1 LCRAEKES
9 IVNVPSKILP
19 SESLRAANL
28 YRIAARAAQ
37 PRLVVIVAVM
47 AAFVVAGTSAAWC
60 FPWSIDMFRGP
71 AIQPLE
77 VSPRVM
83 PEGTL
88 PTDTGSP
95 PQDLEQA
102 TIKAHN
108 PLKPTAQN
116 IAHGK
121 ELYDNDCMP
130 CHGAGGH
137 GDGPVAHL
145 LHAHGFDP
153 KNLVTG
159 VTKNLPDGYLYG
171 YIRDGGIHM
180 PSYGDAMNSNERWD
194 VVMYVRQLQAQ
205 APASGAKTASR

>member
-1 LCRAEKES
+1 MILS
-9 IVNVPSKILP
+9 SKIL
-19 SESLRAANL
+19 RAGVSRGLAKGIRSRL
-28 YRIAARAAQ
+28 CVGTAA
-37 PRLVVIVAVM
+37 I
-47 AAFVVAGTSAAWC
+47 AAFVVVGASAAWS

-71 AIQPLE
+71 AVQPQE

-88 PTDTGSP
+88 PTNTGSP

-102 TIKAHN
+102 TVKAHN
-108 PLKPTAQN
+108 PLKPTPENLAR
-116 IAHGK
+116 GK
-121 ELYDNDCMP
+121 ELFINTCSP
-130 CHGAGGH
+130 CHGEGGH
-137 GDGPVAHL
+137 GDGTVAHL

-159 VTKNLPDGYLYG
+159 VSKNLPDGYIYG

-180 PSYGDAMNSNERWD
+180 PSYGDAMNSDERWD

-205 APASGAKTASR
+205 APGEKKTAEK

>member
-1 LCRAEKES
+1 M
-9 IVNVPSKILP
+9 IVPRKCI
-19 SESLRAANL
+19 
-28 YRIAARAAQ
+28 RAAQ
-37 PRLVVIVAVM
+37 PKLAVIVAAI
-47 AAFVVAGTSAAWC
+47 AAFVVAGAGAAWS
-60 FPWSIDMFRGP
+60 FPWSIDMFRGA

-88 PTDTGSP
+88 PVDTGTP

-108 PLKPTAQN
+108 PLKPTPEN

-121 ELYDNDCMP
+121 ELFTNTCTP
-130 CHGAGGH
+130 CHGESGH

-145 LHAHGFDP
+145 LHAHGYDP

-159 VTKNLPDGYLYG
+159 TSRNLPDGYIYG

-180 PSYGDAMNSNERWD
+180 PSYADAMNSDERWD
-194 VVMYVRQLQAQ
+194 VVMYVRQLQTQ
-205 APASGAKTASR
+205 GPASDQKTATK

>member
-1 LCRAEKES
+1 M
-9 IVNVPSKILP
+9 IVPSKCIRSARVSRRVMRVSQPKL
-19 SESLRAANL
+19 AAVV
-28 YRIAARAAQ
+28 AA
-37 PRLVVIVAVM
+37 M
-47 AAFVVAGTSAAWC
+47 AAFVVAGANAAWC
-60 FPWSIDMFRGP
+60 FPWSIDMFRTP
-71 AIQPLE
+71 AVQPLE
-77 VSPRVM
+77 ISPRVM

-88 PTDTGSP
+88 PTNTGSP

-108 PLKPTAQN
+108 PLKPTAEN

-121 ELYDNDCMP
+121 EMYDNDCMP
-130 CHGAGGH
+130 CHGMTGH

-159 VTKNLPDGYLYG
+159 VTKNLPDGYIYG

-180 PSYGDAMNSNERWD
+180 PSYADAMNSDERWD
-194 VVMYVRQLQAQ
+194 VVMYVRQLEAQ
-205 APASGAKTASR
+205 ASAKTASK

>member
-1 LCRAEKES
+1 M
-9 IVNVPSKILP
+9 IVPRKFVG
-19 SESLRAANL
+19 AAAV
-28 YRIAARAAQ
+28 RRVAAHVANFKTAFGVAA
-37 PRLVVIVAVM
+37 
-47 AAFVVAGTSAAWC
+47 AAMFVTAGAGAAWS

-77 VSPRVM
+77 ISPRVM

-88 PTDTGSP
+88 PVDTGSP

-102 TIKAHN
+102 TIRAHN
-108 PLKPTAQN
+108 PLKPTPEN
-116 IAHGK
+116 IARGK
-121 ELYDNDCMP
+121 ELFTNACTP
-130 CHGAGGH
+130 CHGESGH

-145 LHAHGFDP
+145 LHSHGFDP

-159 VTKNLPDGYLYG
+159 TSKNLPDGYIYG

-180 PSYGDAMNSNERWD
+180 PSYADAMNSDERWD

-205 APASGAKTASR
+205 APASEQKTAAK

>member
-9 IVNVPSKILP
+9 IVIVPSKSTSATGI
-19 SESLRAANL
+19 A
-28 YRIAARAAQ
+28 RIAVRAAQ
-37 PRLVVIVAVM
+37 PRLAMVVAAMAV
-47 AAFVVAGTSAAWC
+47 FVVAGAGAAWC

-88 PTDTGSP
+88 PTDTGTP

-108 PLKPTAQN
+108 PLKPTAEN

-121 ELYDNDCMP
+121 ELFTNTCTP
-130 CHGAGGH
+130 CHGESGH

-159 VTKNLPDGYLYG
+159 VSKNLPDGYIYG

-180 PSYGDAMNSNERWD
+180 PSYGDAMNSDERWD

-205 APASGAKTASR
+205 APAGDQKTAAK

>member
-1 LCRAEKES
+1 MVVS
-9 IVNVPSKILP
+9 SKIV
-19 SESLRAANL
+19 RAGVSRGLAKAIRSRL
-28 YRIAARAAQ
+28 CLGTAA
-37 PRLVVIVAVM
+37 I
-47 AAFVVAGTSAAWC
+47 AAFVVVGASAAWS

-71 AIQPLE
+71 AVQPQE

-88 PTDTGSP
+88 PTNTGSP

-102 TIKAHN
+102 TVKAHN
-108 PLKPTAQN
+108 PLKPTPEN
-116 IAHGK
+116 LAHGK
-121 ELYDNDCMP
+121 ELFINTCSP
-130 CHGAGGH
+130 CHGESGH

-159 VTKNLPDGYLYG
+159 VSKNLPDGYIYG

-180 PSYGDAMNSNERWD
+180 PSYGDAMNSDERWD

-205 APASGAKTASR
+205 APGEKKTAEK

>member
-1 LCRAEKES
+1 M
-9 IVNVPSKILP
+9 
-19 SESLRAANL
+19 
-28 YRIAARAAQ
+28 
-37 PRLVVIVAVM
+37 IVAAI
-47 AAFVVAGTSAAWC
+47 AAFVVAGSGAASSP
-60 FPWSIDMFRGP
+60 PWSIDMFRGP

-102 TIKAHN
+102 TIRAHN
-108 PLKPTAQN
+108 PLKPTAEN

-130 CHGAGGH
+130 CHGTGGH

-159 VTKNLPDGYLYG
+159 VTKNLPDGYIYG

-180 PSYGDAMNSNERWD
+180 PSYGDAMNSDERWD

-205 APASGAKTASR
+205 GSASDQKTAAK

>member
-1 LCRAEKES
+1 
-9 IVNVPSKILP
+9 VTVPSKIVP
-19 SESLRAANL
+19 SKYLRAAGV
-28 YRIAARAAQ
+28 ARFAPCVAQ
-37 PRLVVIVAVM
+37 PRLVVIVAAMVV
-47 AAFVVAGTSAAWC
+47 FVVAGASAAWC

-71 AIQPLE
+71 SIQPLE
-77 VSPRVM
+77 VAPRVM

-102 TIKAHN
+102 TVKAHN
-108 PLKPTAQN
+108 PLKPTAAN

-121 ELYDNDCMP
+121 ELFTNTCAP
-130 CHGAGGH
+130 CHGASGH

-159 VTKNLPDGYLYG
+159 VAKNLPDGYLYG

-180 PSYGDAMNSNERWD
+180 PAYADAMNSDERWD
-194 VVMYVRQLQAQ
+194 VVMYVRQLEAQ
-205 APASGAKTASR
+205 ADKSKTASK

>member
-1 LCRAEKES
+1 LCGAEKES
-9 IVNVPSKILP
+9 IVIVPSKNIRIGGAY
-19 SESLRAANL
+19 SLAV
-28 YRIAARAAQ
+28 RAAQ
-37 PRLVVIVAVM
+37 PKLAVMVAAM
-47 AAFVVAGTSAAWC
+47 AAFVVAGAGAAWC

-71 AIQPLE
+71 AIQPQQ

-88 PTDTGSP
+88 PTDSGSP

-108 PLKPTAQN
+108 PLQPTAQN

-121 ELYDNDCMP
+121 DLYNTDCMP
-130 CHGAGGH
+130 CHGTSGH

-159 VTKNLPDGYLYG
+159 VTKNLPDGYIFG

-180 PSYGDAMNSNERWD
+180 PSYGDAMNAEERWD
-194 VVMYVRQLQAQ
+194 VVMYVRQLQTQ
-205 APASGAKTASR
+205 GSSDQKTASK

>member
-1 LCRAEKES
+1 M
-9 IVNVPSKILP
+9 IVPSK
-19 SESLRAANL
+19 STSAAGIA
-28 YRIAARAAQ
+28 RIAVRAAQ
-37 PRLVVIVAVM
+37 PKLAM
-47 AAFVVAGTSAAWC
+47 VVAAMALFVLAGARAAWC

-88 PTDTGSP
+88 PTDTGTP

-108 PLKPTAQN
+108 PLKPTAEN

-121 ELYDNDCMP
+121 ELFTNTCAP
-130 CHGAGGH
+130 CHGESGH

-153 KNLVTG
+153 KNLATG
-159 VTKNLPDGYLYG
+159 VAKSLPDGYIYG

-180 PSYGDAMNSNERWD
+180 PAYADAMNADERWD
-194 VVMYVRQLQAQ
+194 VVMYVRQLEAQ
-205 APASGAKTASR
+205 GSAGDQKTAAK

>member
-1 LCRAEKES
+1 MT
-9 IVNVPSKILP
+9 VPSKIVP
-19 SESLRAANL
+19 NQS
-28 YRIAARAAQ
+28 IRAAQ
-37 PRLVVIVAVM
+37 VARFAPRVAQLRLAMVIAAMV
-47 AAFVVAGTSAAWC
+47 AFVVAGASAAWC

-88 PTDTGSP
+88 PTDSGSP

-108 PLKPTAQN
+108 PLQPTTQN

-121 ELYDNDCMP
+121 DLYDNTCMP
-130 CHGAGGH
+130 CHGMSGH

-159 VTKNLPDGYLYG
+159 VTKNLPDGYIYG

-180 PSYGDAMNSNERWD
+180 PSYGDAMNSDERWD
-194 VVMYVRQLQAQ
+194 VVMYVRQLQSQ
-205 APASGAKTASR
+205 GPASEPKTASK

>member
-1 LCRAEKES
+1 M
-9 IVNVPSKILP
+9 IVPSKSSSAAGIARVAV
-19 SESLRAANL
+19 RAP
-28 YRIAARAAQ
+28 Q
-37 PRLVVIVAVM
+37 PRLAIVVAAM
-47 AAFVVAGTSAAWC
+47 ALFLVAGTGAAWS

-88 PTDTGSP
+88 PTDTGTP

-102 TIKAHN
+102 TIRAHN
-108 PLKPTAQN
+108 PLKPTAEN
-116 IAHGK
+116 IARGK
-121 ELYDNDCMP
+121 ELFTNTCMP
-130 CHGAGGH
+130 CHGESGH

-159 VTKNLPDGYLYG
+159 VSKNLPDGYIYG

-180 PSYGDAMNSNERWD
+180 PSYADAMNSDERWD

-205 APASGAKTASR
+205 PRAGDQKTAAK

>member
-1 LCRAEKES
+1 M
-9 IVNVPSKILP
+9 IVPSKSLP
-19 SESLRAANL
+19 NQSIRAAGITRL
-28 YRIAARAAQ
+28 APRVARL
-37 PRLVVIVAVM
+37 RLAMVM
-47 AAFVVAGTSAAWC
+47 AAMVAFVVTGASAAWC

-77 VSPRVM
+77 ISPRVM

-88 PTDTGSP
+88 PTDSGSP

-121 ELYDNDCMP
+121 DLYDNTCMP
-130 CHGAGGH
+130 CHGMSGH

-159 VTKNLPDGYLYG
+159 VTKNLPDGYIYG

-180 PSYGDAMNSNERWD
+180 PSYADAMNSDERWD
-194 VVMYVRQLQAQ
+194 VVMYVRQLQSQ
-205 APASGAKTASR
+205 AAGESKTASK

>member
-1 LCRAEKES
+1 M
-9 IVNVPSKILP
+9 IVPNKYN
-19 SESLRAANL
+19 RAAGVSRL
-28 YRIAARAAQ
+28 AVRAAQ
-37 PRLVVIVAVM
+37 LRLAVM
-47 AAFVVAGTSAAWC
+47 AAATAAFVVAGAGAAWS

-71 AIQPLE
+71 AIQPQE

-88 PTDTGSP
+88 PVDTGTP

-108 PLKPTAQN
+108 PLKPTAEN
-116 IAHGK
+116 IARGK
-121 ELYDNDCMP
+121 ELFTNSCTP
-130 CHGAGGH
+130 CHGESGH

-145 LHAHGFDP
+145 LHAHGYDP

-159 VTKNLPDGYLYG
+159 TSKGLPDGYIYG

-180 PSYGDAMNSNERWD
+180 PSYADAMNSEERWD

-205 APASGAKTASR
+205 GASGQKTAAK

>member
-1 LCRAEKES
+1 V
-9 IVNVPSKILP
+9 IVPSKSI
-19 SESLRAANL
+19 RAAGVT
-28 YRIAARAAQ
+28 RIAMRAAQ
-37 PRLVVIVAVM
+37 PRLAVIVAAM
-47 AAFVVAGTSAAWC
+47 AAFVVAGASAAWC

-88 PTDTGSP
+88 PTDTGTP

-102 TIKAHN
+102 TIRAHN
-108 PLKPTAQN
+108 PLKPTAEN
-116 IAHGK
+116 IARGK
-121 ELYDNDCMP
+121 ELFSNDCAP
-130 CHGAGGH
+130 CHGESGH

-159 VTKNLPDGYLYG
+159 VSKNLPDGYIYG

-180 PSYGDAMNSNERWD
+180 PAYADAMNSDERWD
-194 VVMYVRQLQAQ
+194 VVMYVRQLEAQ
-205 APASGAKTASR
+205 GSAPKTASK

>member
-1 LCRAEKES
+1 LWRAEKES
-9 IVNVPSKILP
+9 IVIVPSKIVP
-19 SESLRAANL
+19 SKSIRAAGV
-28 YRIAARAAQ
+28 ARFAPRVAQ
-37 PRLVVIVAVM
+37 PRLVVIVAAMV
-47 AAFVVAGTSAAWC
+47 AFVVAGASAAWC

-88 PTDTGSP
+88 PTNSGSP

-108 PLKPTAQN
+108 PLQPTAQN
-116 IAHGK
+116 IARGK
-121 ELYDNDCMP
+121 DLYDNTCMP
-130 CHGAGGH
+130 CHGMSGH

-159 VTKNLPDGYLYG
+159 VTKNLPDGYIYG

-180 PSYGDAMNSNERWD
+180 PSYGDAMNSDERWD

-205 APASGAKTASR
+205 GPASDAKTASK

>member
-1 LCRAEKES
+1 M
-9 IVNVPSKILP
+9 IVPSN
-19 SESLRAANL
+19 STSAARIA
-28 YRIAARAAQ
+28 RIAARAAR
-37 PRLVVIVAVM
+37 PRLAM
-47 AAFVVAGTSAAWC
+47 VVAAMAVFVLAGARAAWC

-88 PTDTGSP
+88 PTDTGTP

-102 TIKAHN
+102 TIRAHN
-108 PLKPTAQN
+108 PLKPTAEN
-116 IAHGK
+116 IGRGK
-121 ELYDNDCMP
+121 ELFANSCSP
-130 CHGAGGH
+130 CHGESGH

-145 LHAHGFDP
+145 LHAHGFDA

-159 VTKNLPDGYLYG
+159 VAKNLPDGYIYG

-180 PSYGDAMNSNERWD
+180 PAYADAMNSDERWD
-194 VVMYVRQLQAQ
+194 VVMYVRQLEAQ
-205 APASGAKTASR
+205 GSESKTASK

>member
-1 LCRAEKES
+1 LCRPEKES
-9 IVNVPSKILP
+9 SVIVPSNCI
-19 SESLRAANL
+19 RAA
-28 YRIAARAAQ
+28 RIFGRTVRIPQARLAMMVAATA
-37 PRLVVIVAVM
+37 
-47 AAFVVAGTSAAWC
+47 AAFVVAGASAAWC

-88 PTDTGSP
+88 PTNTGTP
-95 PQDLEQA
+95 PQDLEMA

-108 PLKPTAQN
+108 PLKPTPQN

-121 ELYDNDCMP
+121 ELFDTDCMP
-130 CHGAGGH
+130 CHGETGH

-153 KNLVTG
+153 KDLMTG
-159 VTKNLPDGYLYG
+159 VTKNLPDGYIYG

-180 PSYGDAMNSNERWD
+180 PSYGDAMNSDERWD
-194 VVMYVRQLQAQ
+194 VVMYVRQLEAG
-205 APASGAKTASR
+205 APKSSKTASK

>member
-1 LCRAEKES
+1 MCRAEKES
-9 IVNVPSKILP
+9 IVIVPSK
-19 SESLRAANL
+19 SVGAAAIG
-28 YRIAARAAQ
+28 RVAARVANFRTALGVAAAAMF
-37 PRLVVIVAVM
+37 IVAG
-47 AAFVVAGTSAAWC
+47 AGAAWC

-88 PTDTGSP
+88 PVYTGSP

-108 PLKPTAQN
+108 PLKPTPEN
-116 IAHGK
+116 IARGK
-121 ELYDNDCMP
+121 ELFTNTCTP
-130 CHGAGGH
+130 CHGESGH

-145 LHAHGFDP
+145 LHSHGFDP

-159 VTKNLPDGYLYG
+159 TSKNLPDGYIYG

-180 PSYGDAMNSNERWD
+180 PSYADAMNSDERWD
-194 VVMYVRQLQAQ
+194 VVMYVRQLQGQ
-205 APASGAKTASR
+205 APASDQKTAAK

>member
-1 LCRAEKES
+1 LCGAEKES
-9 IVNVPSKILP
+9 IVIVPSKIIQAGGASRL
-19 SESLRAANL
+19 
-28 YRIAARAAQ
+28 AAQ
-37 PRLVVIVAVM
+37 AKLAVTVTAMVV
-47 AAFVVAGTSAAWC
+47 FVVAGASAAWC

-88 PTDTGSP
+88 PTDSGSP

-108 PLKPTAQN
+108 PLQPTAQN

-121 ELYDNDCMP
+121 ELYDNTCMP
-130 CHGAGGH
+130 CHGASGH

-145 LHAHGFDP
+145 LHSHGFDP

-159 VTKNLPDGYLYG
+159 VTKNLPDGYIYG

-180 PSYGDAMNSNERWD
+180 PSYGDAMNSDERWD

-205 APASGAKTASR
+205 GPSDAKTASK

>member
-1 LCRAEKES
+1 M
-9 IVNVPSKILP
+9 IVPSK
-19 SESLRAANL
+19 SVGAAAIG
-28 YRIAARAAQ
+28 RVAARVANFRTALGVAAAAMF
-37 PRLVVIVAVM
+37 IVAG
-47 AAFVVAGTSAAWC
+47 AGAAWC

-88 PTDTGSP
+88 PVDTGSP

-108 PLKPTAQN
+108 PLKPTPEN
-116 IAHGK
+116 IARGK
-121 ELYDNDCMP
+121 ELFTNTCTP
-130 CHGAGGH
+130 CHGESGH

-145 LHAHGFDP
+145 LHSHGFDP

-159 VTKNLPDGYLYG
+159 TSKNLPDGYIYG

-180 PSYGDAMNSNERWD
+180 PSYADAMNSDERWD
-194 VVMYVRQLQAQ
+194 VVMYVRQLQGQ
-205 APASGAKTASR
+205 APASDQKTAAK

>member
-1 LCRAEKES
+1 M
-9 IVNVPSKILP
+9 IVLSKFTGAAGIAHIAR
-19 SESLRAANL
+19 RAARPSL
-28 YRIAARAAQ
+28 AIVVAA
-37 PRLVVIVAVM
+37 M
-47 AAFVVAGTSAAWC
+47 AAFVVAGAGAAWC

-88 PTDTGSP
+88 PTDTGTP

-108 PLKPTAQN
+108 PLKPTAEN
-116 IAHGK
+116 ITRGK
-121 ELYDNDCMP
+121 ELYDNTCMP

-159 VTKNLPDGYLYG
+159 VTKNLPDGYIYG

-180 PSYGDAMNSNERWD
+180 PSYADAMNSDERWD

-205 APASGAKTASR
+205 APAGDQKTAAK

>member
-1 LCRAEKES
+1 MPSRKGVDRDRAEQDAFA
-9 IVNVPSKILP
+9 PP
-19 SESLRAANL
+19 
-28 YRIAARAAQ
+28 Q
-37 PRLVVIVAVM
+37 PRLAVIVAAM
-47 AAFVVAGTSAAWC
+47 AAFVVAGASAAWC

-88 PTDTGSP
+88 PIDTGTP

-108 PLKPTAQN
+108 PLKPTPEN

-121 ELYDNDCMP
+121 ELFTNTCTP
-130 CHGAGGH
+130 CHGESGH

-145 LHAHGFDP
+145 LHAHGYDP

-159 VTKNLPDGYLYG
+159 DEQEPARRLYLWLHPRRRNPYALVRR
-171 YIRDGGIHM
+171 RDELRRALGR
-180 PSYGDAMNSNERWD
+180 GDVRAPVADAGTGERSEN
-194 VVMYVRQLQAQ
+194 RH
-205 APASGAKTASR
+205 

>member
-9 IVNVPSKILP
+9 IVIVPSK
-19 SESLRAANL
+19 SVRAASIG
-28 YRIAARAAQ
+28 RIAARAAH
-37 PRLVVIVAVM
+37 PRLAAVVVAATV
-47 AAFVVAGTSAAWC
+47 AFVVAGASPAWC

-88 PTDTGSP
+88 PVDTGTP

-108 PLKPTAQN
+108 PLKPTAEN

-121 ELYDNDCMP
+121 ELYTNTCTP
-130 CHGAGGH
+130 CHGESGH

-145 LHAHGFDP
+145 LHAHGYDP

-159 VTKNLPDGYLYG
+159 TSKNLPDGYIYG

-180 PSYGDAMNSNERWD
+180 PSYGDAMNSDERWD
-194 VVMYVRQLQAQ
+194 VVMYVRQLQGQ
-205 APASGAKTASR
+205 APASDQKTAAK

>member
-9 IVNVPSKILP
+9 IVTVPRKCI
-19 SESLRAANL
+19 
-28 YRIAARAAQ
+28 RAAQ
-37 PRLVVIVAVM
+37 PRLAVIVAAM
-47 AAFVVAGTSAAWC
+47 AAFVVAGAGAAWS

-88 PTDTGSP
+88 PVDTGSP

-108 PLKPTAQN
+108 PLKPTPEN

-121 ELYDNDCMP
+121 ELFTNTCTP
-130 CHGAGGH
+130 CHGESGH

-145 LHAHGFDP
+145 LHAHGYDP

-159 VTKNLPDGYLYG
+159 TSKNLPDGYIYG

-180 PSYGDAMNSNERWD
+180 PSYADAMNSDERWD
-194 VVMYVRQLQAQ
+194 VVMYVRQLQTR
-205 APASGAKTASR
+205 APASDQKTATK

>member
-1 LCRAEKES
+1 M
-9 IVNVPSKILP
+9 
-19 SESLRAANL
+19 RAAG
-28 YRIAARAAQ
+28 
-37 PRLVVIVAVM
+37 PRLVTVAATVV
-47 AAFVVAGTSAAWC
+47 FVVAGASAAWC

-83 PEGTL
+83 PEGAL

-108 PLKPTAQN
+108 PLKPTAKN

-121 ELYDNDCMP
+121 DLYDNNCMP
-130 CHGAGGH
+130 CHGTGGH

-159 VTKNLPDGYLYG
+159 VTKNLPDGYIYG

-180 PSYGDAMNSNERWD
+180 PEYGDAMNSDERWD

-205 APASGAKTASR
+205 APATDSKTASK